1 MKLLLL
7 DQSFLS
13 CKVRIRTVNTRS
25 VEEGTAQ
32 VITTQLHLLDSA
44 LCSTQLHLLD
54 SALCSAQQA
63 ATFGTEPT
71 SYGPTASSG
80 LSAMSGPTS
89 CYILELSPSHSAQ
102 LDFLDSAPS
111 SRKRVAVVGAG
122 VSGLAA
128 AYKLKSH
135 GFNVTVL
142 EADGRAGGK
151 LRSVSYN
158 GLIWDE
164 GANTMASFLEN
175 NLTSIFLH

>member
-32 VITTQLHLLDSA
+32 VITA
-44 LCSTQLHLLD
+44 QLHLLD

-80 LSAMSGPTS
+80 LSAMSGSTS
-89 CYILELSPSHSAQ
+89 CYILELSPSH
-102 LDFLDSAPS
+102 
-111 SRKRVAVVGAG
+111 
-122 VSGLAA
+122 
-128 AYKLKSH
+128 
-135 GFNVTVL
+135 
-142 EADGRAGGK
+142 
-151 LRSVSYN
+151 
-158 GLIWDE
+158 
-164 GANTMASFLEN
+164 MA
-175 NLTSIFLH
+175 H